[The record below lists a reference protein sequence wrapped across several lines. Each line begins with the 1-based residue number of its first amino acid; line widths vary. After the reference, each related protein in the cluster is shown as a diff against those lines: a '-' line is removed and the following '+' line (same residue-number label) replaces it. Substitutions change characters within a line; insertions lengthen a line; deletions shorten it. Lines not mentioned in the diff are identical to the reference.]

1 MSRSRKR
8 TKNKIL
14 KTLAGVNVI
23 SLVLS
28 GMALDSTSYIPLII
42 CSTNI
47 LFLFLFTL
55 ANAPRG

>member
-1 MSRSRKR
+1 MRLRKI
-8 TKNKIL
+8 KNKVL

-28 GMALDSTSYIPLII
+28 GMALDSTSNIPLII
-42 CSTNI
+42 CSINI

>member
-14 KTLAGVNVI
+14 KALVVINVI
-23 SLVLS
+23 SMILT
-28 GMALDSTSYIPLII
+28 GMALDSPSYIPMII
-42 CSTNI
+42 CGVNI